1 MDMVVSTISM
11 FDLKQSVYVVKDDKC
26 TSYGTVPTLEVSD
39 VIVKICNELDIK
51 NVRLYGVHD
60 FLQQFVYKIKEK
72 NEDINVEVN

>member
-1 MDMVVSTISM
+1 M

-26 TSYGTVPTLEVSD
+26 TLYSTVSTLEVAD
-39 VIVKICNELDIK
+39 AIVKICNELDIK

-72 NEDINVEVN
+72 NKDIIVEVN

>member
-26 TSYGTVPTLEVSD
+26 TLYSTVPTLEVAD
-39 VIVKICNELDIK
+39 AIVKICNELDIK

-72 NEDINVEVN
+72 NKDIIVEVN